1 MKKAPSMIESIM
13 EEESENVNVNENDTY
28 KVLISKK

>member
-1 MKKAPSMIESIM
+1 MKKSPSMIESIM
-13 EEESENVNVNENDTY
+13 EEESQNVEANENDTY